1 MKSIPDVQVET
12 QSDTGSGGS
21 GGGGGVKVWNITGRL
36 RVRESEIDG
45 DSHDRP
51 LKGIEVK
58 VSASDIGG
66 DGPWTEWGTV
76 RTDADGDFGLS
87 ESNSGRT
94 RFFRVQARLISADLE
109 VDDGTLEDVTSI
121 DFADRNWRTV
131 WKSSSQLEGPA
142 VSVGT
147 RVVASGQS
155 FELGDATF
163 RRQAL
168 IWYVLRSAID
178 RLEAEDSWFAI
189 NPKVTAVYPAHT
201 VVQVSYNGSNGK
213 IYLHQG
219 QPDDQWRPEVVL
231 YWLMLHWHD
240 YHTHGSRKLSGWPSA
255 HFAFG
260 FALFASKVLLH
271 ELWGRRLEAPLNRRT
286 VAAGLALSTLE
297 EIEDSDLGVENAL
310 RILRYGER
318 KGWWSHL
325 YGTAQLFPD
334 NRPDADGDDEPD
346 HPNEVGVKQPLD
358 GRQVPFG
365 LHHLSLWGILRTF
378 RANPAKGW
386 DTDLDVSDGES
397 SVLAFIDRAV
407 DIHELGD
414 DVRVMLRQCIDPLAT
429 AEPFESLPRLRS
441 RNR

>member
-1 MKSIPDVQVET
+1 MKSIPDVQVEERPG
-12 QSDTGSGGS
+12 TGSGS
-21 GGGGGVKVWNITGRL
+21 GGAGGQDKVWNITGRL

-45 DSHDRP
+45 NSHDRP

-66 DGPWTEWGTV
+66 DGPWTEWGIV
-76 RTDADGDFGLS
+76 RTDADGDFSVS
-87 ESNSGRT
+87 EANNGRD
-94 RFFRVQARLISADLE
+94 RFFRVQARLRSADLE
-109 VDDGTLEDVTSI
+109 VDDGTMEDVSSV

-131 WKSSSQLEGPA
+131 WKSSNQLEGPA

-155 FELGDATF
+155 FELGDAIF

-178 RLEAEDSWFAI
+178 RLEAEDPWFAI
-189 NPKVTAVYPAHT
+189 TPKVVAVYPAHT
-201 VVQVSYNGSNGK
+201 VVQTSYNGSNGK

-219 QPDDQWRPEVVL
+219 QPDDDWRPEMVL

-271 ELWGRRLEAPLNRRT
+271 ELWDRRLEAPRNRRT

-297 EIEDSDLGVENAL
+297 EIEDTDEGVENAL
-310 RILRYGER
+310 RILRYGQR
-318 KGWWSHL
+318 NGWWSHL
-325 YGTAQLFPD
+325 YGTAQLFPA
-334 NRPDADGDDEPD
+334 NRPDDDGDGEPD
-346 HPNEVGVKQPLD
+346 YPGEVGVKHRLD
-358 GRQVPFG
+358 GRQLPAEP
-365 LHHLSLWGILRTF
+365 HYLSLWDILSTF

-386 DTDLDVSDGES
+386 DTNLNVGNPEN

-407 DIHELGD
+407 DIHGLGD
-414 DVRVMLRQCIDPLAT
+414 DVRDMLRRCIDPLAT
-429 AEPFESLPRLRS
+429 AEPFESLPKR
-441 RNR
+441 

>member
-1 MKSIPDVQVET
+1 MKSIPDVQVEERPDAG
-12 QSDTGSGGS
+12 SGSGGA
-21 GGGGGVKVWNITGRL
+21 GGQDKVWNITGRL
-36 RVRESEIDG
+36 RVRESEVDG
-45 DSHDRP
+45 SSHDRP

-76 RTDADGDFGLS
+76 RTDADGDFSVS
-87 ESNSGRT
+87 ETNNGRD
-94 RFFRVQARLISADLE
+94 RFFRVQARLLSADLE
-109 VDDGTLEDVTSI
+109 VDDGTRDDITSI

-131 WKSSSQLEGPA
+131 WKSSSQLVGPA

-178 RLEAEDSWFAI
+178 RLESEDPWFAI
-189 NPKVTAVYPAHT
+189 DPKVHAIYPAHT
-201 VVQVSYNGSNGK
+201 ITQTSYNGSEGK

-219 QPDDQWRPEVVL
+219 QPDDDWRPDVVL

-260 FALFASKVLLH
+260 FALFASKVLMH

-286 VAAGLALSTLE
+286 VAAGLALSTLD
-297 EIEDSDLGVENAL
+297 EIEDDDLGVESAL

-325 YGTAQLFPD
+325 FGTAQLFPG
-334 NRPDADGDDEPD
+334 NRPDDDGDGEPD
-346 HPNEVGVKQPLD
+346 HPNEVGVKHRLD
-358 GRQVPFG
+358 GRQLPAG
-365 LHHLSLWGILRTF
+365 PHHLSLWDILRTF
-378 RANPAKGW
+378 RANSSKGW
-386 DTDLDVSDGES
+386 DTDLDVSNGEN
-397 SVLAFIDRAV
+397 SVLAFIERAV
-407 DIHELGD
+407 DIHGLGD
-414 DVRVMLRQCIDPLAT
+414 DVGSMLRRCIDPLAT
-429 AEPFESLPRLRS
+429 AEPFESLPKR
-441 RNR
+441 